1 MHPNEHIPS
10 LTSPAESSPTLHS
23 NPIDPPPITHCMQ
36 CGRSEYLS
44 DEKRCEGKGQDV
56 CNWDRRAMGA
66 LLSTSATL
74 IRHRFS
80 QVPIEVQIRWATKAS
95 LEIAKKDNTAAHLE
109 CTGPSCHG
117 SNAQGQPRRANKECA
132 RLYCATCCRAAG
144 GCSKHSSRVEESGVT
159 SMPAP
164 PSSTD
169 GSDSSGDSRRYA
181 RALSEDYSR
190 GWLGARLEGLQE
202 SRSRAEV
209 EDDLAK
215 NVVQVLVWFKGA
227 PQPPKSFTTKG
238 EDGKLVVSNI
248 PALSAVVQDG
258 FICVLLPSSPPSW
271 TIYDSRLPIT
281 ISPGFPILLKALD
294 VEICFN
300 LDVEAPRII
309 GSTPLAAPYL
319 NLNAALVAS
328 VPVASA
334 AATPSIPSPALPV
347 APAAA
352 SDNNARNTALVNSY
366 ASVDARLDQFPH
378 RFASDMVPKMEAL
391 LSSRS
396 ETLSVEAAYGL
407 TFDKIP
413 YVMKTVYKHI
423 NIYNLAKKFGILDE
437 VAVFGRS
444 PNGTWAKVVRRVDE
458 LRKGPA
464 PAILNLTQ
472 GSLTVGDMNAAFNPS
487 ESGPQNTVFVDESTR
502 SESVSALIS
511 YYQSNNDGILVDFR
525 PPALDASQPVTIL
538 EECAWWGRFVPASRS
553 TRRAGDCCERMYD
566 DDARVVWLEGARAS
580 ELNRLCDEFRKRA
593 EDMNVQLPDFEVAAI
608 CLITDTESEKLSLA
622 QPWRHG
628 TRVDMI
634 NFDATRIWFAQALTA
649 LSHYT
654 YEASNFNSVY
664 VDFEGFFIS
673 TGYRIFDSRTHV
685 KDIKSNLCGS
695 DFLGSMGASAVEG
708 FHMNHKC
715 NDYCVA
721 LKLVLNKS
729 KLNNKSLNDA
739 NERL

>member
-1 MHPNEHIPS
+1 
-10 LTSPAESSPTLHS
+10 
-23 NPIDPPPITHCMQ
+23 MQ

-56 CNWDRRAMGA
+56 CNWDRRYRRCNGCTFINFRDPHKTP
-66 LLSTSATL
+66 L
-74 IRHRFS
+74 S

-159 SMPAP
+159 S
-164 PSSTD
+164 S
-169 GSDSSGDSRRYA
+169 SDSSGDSRRYA

-300 LDVEAPRII
+300 LD
-309 GSTPLAAPYL
+309 
-319 NLNAALVAS
+319 LNAALVAS

-538 EECAWWGRFVPASRS
+538 EECAWWGSKFMGSFQLPGQPDELVIAVK
-553 TRRAGDCCERMYD
+553 RMYD

-721 LKLVLNKS
+721 LKLGNLAQLFCIFPS
-729 KLNNKSLNDA
+729 YSFLL
-739 NERL
+739 